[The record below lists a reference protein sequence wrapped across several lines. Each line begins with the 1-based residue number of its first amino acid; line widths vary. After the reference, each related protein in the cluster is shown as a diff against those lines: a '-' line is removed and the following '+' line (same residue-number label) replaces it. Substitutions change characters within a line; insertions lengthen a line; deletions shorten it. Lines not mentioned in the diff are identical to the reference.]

1 MAEEE
6 TAVSTPEAP
15 EAPPRSSR
23 SSLIFKLGILLFVA
37 VVVGAECLTAYFF
50 LPTMASGAAV
60 ATASSAGPGHA
71 AKADAAHGEK
81 GAHGQKQPEKADDKH
96 SGLHSDKGVQHTP
109 VAELKELD
117 LGEFTVTS
125 TQPSSN
131 STLRI
136 TLHLFGTVAAAD
148 KERFQARMKE
158 TEHRFRE
165 QVIVT
170 LRSAEVADLTDA
182 GLGLLKRTILEKTNA
197 LLGEPLV
204 KTVIFSEFS
213 FFEM

>member
-1 MAEEE
+1 MAESAES
-6 TAVSTPEAP
+6 VIQ
-15 EAPPRSSR
+15 APPE
-23 SSLIFKLGILLFVA
+23 SSLVFRLGILVFVA
-37 VVVGAECLTAYFF
+37 IVVATECLTAYFF
-50 LPTMASGAAV
+50 LPTMGSGAAV
-60 ATASSAGPGHA
+60 AGAPAAGQDHA
-71 AKADAAHGEK
+71 AR
-81 GAHGQKQPEKADDKH
+81 PEKAGDKH
-96 SGLHSDKGVQHTP
+96 SELHPDKGEQNPPKV
-109 VAELKELD
+109 ELKEID

-136 TLHLFGTVAAAD
+136 TLHLFGTVSGVD
-148 KERFQARMKE
+148 QERFQVRMKE
-158 TEHRFRE
+158 TQHRFRE

-182 GLGLLKRTILEKTNA
+182 GLGLLKRTILEKTNT